1 MRGYEFPLIEVGRED
16 IISNQRQ
23 KVETTKIRIWKKYG
37 FVNEKEKGKK
47 KKRKSEKK
55 KKES

>member
-1 MRGYEFPLIEVGRED
+1 MRGYEFPLIEVERED

-23 KVETTKIRIWKKYG
+23 KVKTTKIRIWTKYG

-47 KKRKSEKK
+47 KKKNSERR

>member
-23 KVETTKIRIWKKYG
+23 KVETTKIRIWKNYG
-37 FVNEKEKGKK
+37 LVKEKEKGKK
-47 KKRKSEKK
+47 KKKNSERR